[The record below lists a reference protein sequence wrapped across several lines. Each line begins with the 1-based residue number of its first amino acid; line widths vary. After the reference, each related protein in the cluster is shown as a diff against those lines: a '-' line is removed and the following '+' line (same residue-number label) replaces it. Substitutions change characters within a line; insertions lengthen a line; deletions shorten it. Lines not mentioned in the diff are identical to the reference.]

1 MKKNKI
7 AVSALCVFF
16 IASLVLSGCS
26 KESVNIKKTKLE
38 TGDMQNTSIVMKV
51 GDIGVKYSEVRNY
64 CYLLKCQYEDSFGKE
79 LWQYKLDGDSTIG
92 DEARQEVASL
102 VTQLKIIKKTAEDM
116 KVTLTSD
123 EKNEAVRNAE
133 EIVNNASAEDKK
145 TYCLSVQSMTDLYAD
160 NILAEKMFYVATDDA
175 DTVVTDD
182 EARQID
188 IQYIEVITKGID
200 RNGNYISMNAKTKKE
215 AQKRAARLLKEAKK
229 SKDFLEFA
237 EENTD
242 AESVSATIGK
252 NNDLLGRL
260 ATTEAL
266 KLKKGKISSVISSKV
281 PDGTE
286 GYFIIYCV
294 DNNNE
299 DATYECKER
308 IIEERQ
314 TNMFKDK
321 YAEWLKDCD
330 VKISQ
335 SFWETFE
342 I

>member
-7 AVSALCVFF
+7 AVCILYALF
-16 IASLVLSGCS
+16 IASAMLSGCS
-26 KESVNIKKTKLE
+26 KDMAKKLASGDTQETSV
-38 TGDMQNTSIVMKV
+38 VMKV
-51 GDIGVKYSEVRNY
+51 GNVGVKYSEVRNY
-64 CYLLKCQYEDSFGKE
+64 CYLLKCQYENSFGKG
-79 LWQYKLDGDSTIG
+79 LWQYKLDNGTTIG

-102 VTQLKIIKKTAEDM
+102 ITQLKIIKKTAENM
-116 KVTLTSD
+116 KITLTSD
-123 EKNEAVRNAE
+123 EKDEAVRDAE
-133 EIVNNASAEDKK
+133 EIVNSASAEDKK
-145 TYCLSVQSMTDLYAD
+145 SYCLSVQSMTELYSE

-175 DTVVTDD
+175 NTVVTNE

-188 IQYIEVITKGID
+188 IQYIEVITNGVD
-200 RNGNYISMNAKTKKE
+200 RNGNNISMNAGTKRE
-215 AQKRAARLLKEAKK
+215 AAKKAYRLLKAAKK
-229 SKDFLEFA
+229 SKNFLEFA

-242 AESVSATIGK
+242 AESVSVTIGK
-252 NNDLLGRL
+252 DNNLFGQS
-260 ATTEAL
+260 TTAEAL
-266 KLKKGKISSVISSKV
+266 KLKKGGISGVITNKSS
-281 PDGTE
+281 DGKE
-286 GYFIIYCV
+286 SYIIIYCV

-299 DATYECKER
+299 DATYEYKEK

-330 VKISQ
+330 VKISK

>member
-1 MKKNKI
+1 MKARVLYVFLI
-7 AVSALCVFF
+7 ALLA
-16 IASLVLSGCS
+16 LSGCS
-26 KESVNIKKTKLE
+26 KESISIKRQKLE
-38 TGDMQNTSIVMKV
+38 TGDIKDTSIVIKV
-51 GDIGVKYSEVRNY
+51 GDTDVKYSEVRNY
-64 CYLLKCQYEDSFGKE
+64 CYLLKCQYEDNFGKE
-79 LWQYKLDGDSTIG
+79 LWQYKLDSDSTIG

-102 VTQLKIIKKTAEDM
+102 ITQLKIIKKTAENM
-116 KVTLTSD
+116 KVALTSD

-145 TYCLSVQSMTDLYAD
+145 AYCLNVQNMTELYSD
-160 NILAEKMFYVATDDA
+160 NILAEKMFYIATDDA

-188 IQYIEVITKGID
+188 IQYIEVITKGTD
-200 RNGNYISMNAKTKKE
+200 RNGNYISMNAKDKKE
-215 AQKRAARLLKEAKK
+215 AKKRALRLLNEAKK
-229 SKDFLEFA
+229 SKNFLEFA

-242 AESVSATIGK
+242 AENVSATIGK

-260 ATTEAL
+260 ATDEAL
-266 KLKKGKISSVISSKV
+266 KLKKGKISNVISSNV
-281 PDGTE
+281 SDGTE
-286 GYFIIYCV
+286 GYVIIYCIN
-294 DNNNE
+294 NNNE
-299 DATYECKER
+299 DATYDCKES

-321 YAEWLKDCD
+321 YAEWLKGCD

-335 SFWETFE
+335 SFWEEFE

>member
-7 AVSALCVFF
+7 AAGFLCAFIIVSTA
-16 IASLVLSGCS
+16 LSGCS
-26 KESVNIKKTKLE
+26 KKSVTIKKPKLE
-38 TGDMQNTSIVMKV
+38 AGNIQDTSIVIKV

-64 CYLLKCQYEDSFGKE
+64 CYLLKCQYEDSFGKG
-79 LWQYKLDGDSTIG
+79 LWQYKLDDNTTIG

-102 VTQLKIIKKTAEDM
+102 VTQLKIIKKTAEKM

-123 EKNEAVRNAE
+123 EKDEAVRNAK
-133 EIVNNASAEDKK
+133 EIINSASAEDKK
-145 TYCLSVQSMTDLYAD
+145 TYCLSVQNMTDLYTD

-188 IQYIEVITKGID
+188 IEYIEVITKGID
-200 RNGNYISMNAKTKKE
+200 KNGNYISMNTKTKKE
-215 AQKRAARLLKEAKK
+215 AAKRAARLLREAKK
-229 SKDFLEFA
+229 SKDFMEFA

-260 ATTEAL
+260 ATEEAL
-266 KLKKGKISSVISSKV
+266 KLKKGKISGVIKSKTS
-281 PDGTE
+281 DGTE
-286 GYFIIYCV
+286 GYFIIYCI

-299 DATYECKER
+299 DATYDCKER

-330 VKISQ
+330 VRISQ

>member
-1 MKKNKI
+1 MKARVLYVFLI
-7 AVSALCVFF
+7 ALLA
-16 IASLVLSGCS
+16 LSGCS
-26 KESVNIKKTKLE
+26 KESISIKRQKLE
-38 TGDMQNTSIVMKV
+38 TGDIKDISIVIKV
-51 GDIGVKYSEVRNY
+51 GDTDVKYSEVRNY
-64 CYLLKCQYEDSFGKE
+64 CYLLKCQYEDNFGKE
-79 LWQYKLDGDSTIG
+79 LWQYKLDSDSTIG

-102 VTQLKIIKKTAEDM
+102 ITQLKIIKKTAENM
-116 KVTLTSD
+116 KVALTSD

-145 TYCLSVQSMTDLYAD
+145 AYCLNVQNMTELYSD
-160 NILAEKMFYVATDDA
+160 NILAEKMFYIATDDA

-188 IQYIEVITKGID
+188 IQYIEVITKGTD
-200 RNGNYISMNAKTKKE
+200 RNGNYISMNAKDKKE
-215 AQKRAARLLKEAKK
+215 AKKRALRLLNEAKK
-229 SKDFLEFA
+229 SKNFLEFA

-242 AESVSATIGK
+242 AENVSATIGK

-260 ATTEAL
+260 ATDEAL
-266 KLKKGKISSVISSKV
+266 KLKKGKISNVISSKV
-281 PDGTE
+281 SDGTE
-286 GYFIIYCV
+286 GYVIIYCIN
-294 DNNNE
+294 NNNE
-299 DATYECKER
+299 DATYDCKES

-321 YAEWLKDCD
+321 YAEWLKGCD

-335 SFWETFE
+335 SFWEEFE